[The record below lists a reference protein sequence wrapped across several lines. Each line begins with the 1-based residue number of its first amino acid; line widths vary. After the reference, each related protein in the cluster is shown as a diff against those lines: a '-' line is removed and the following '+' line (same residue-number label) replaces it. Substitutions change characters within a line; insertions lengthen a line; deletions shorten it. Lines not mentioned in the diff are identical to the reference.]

1 MLLTR
6 ESEKLVKLR
15 IITYH
20 LEGNLKKKGK
30 KLGENSAK
38 GKILDVSRVYNDQ
51 GTIHPWFPT
60 SWIQRET
67 ASKRGGD
74 RGGRER
80 ASVEIWRE

>member
-51 GTIHPWFPT
+51 GTIHP
-60 SWIQRET
+60 
-67 ASKRGGD
+67 
-74 RGGRER
+74 
-80 ASVEIWRE
+80 